1 MAILLQD
8 DEMGWLQLSHQA
20 TDCSLAFFPEKAKN
34 PSITAGNNGVL
45 KVTVNRNPTARFSI
59 LAISILTCLVTG
71 PGAPTFAQAT
81 VRAYMDSKG
90 GIHYFRGENKG
101 APVLAKMPRV
111 KSAKSGSIN
120 RILQP
125 IGNSS
130 HHALNPLIH
139 AAAAEHGV
147 DPLLI
152 KAVIKTES
160 NFDPR
165 AISPKGAKGLM
176 QLMPTTAR
184 DLQVVDPFDP
194 EQNIDGGTKYLRSML
209 DSYNW
214 DLELSL
220 AAYNA
225 GPGRVKSAIPNI
237 RETRNYVA
245 RVLDNYRLYRAIN

>member
-1 MAILLQD
+1 
-8 DEMGWLQLSHQA
+8 MGWLQLSHQA

-45 KVTVNRNPTARFSI
+45 KVTVNRNLIARFSI
-59 LAISILTCLVTG
+59 LAIYILAGLGVG
-71 PGAPTFAQAT
+71 FGAPTFAQAT
-81 VRAYMDSKG
+81 VRAYMDDKG
-90 GIHYFRGENKG
+90 GIHYFHGENKRIFAG
-101 APVLAKMPRV
+101 VKTPRAQ
-111 KSAKSGSIN
+111 SASMN
-120 RILQP
+120 RIHRP
-125 IGNSS
+125 IGSLS

-139 AAAAEHGV
+139 AAAAEHGI

-165 AISPKGAKGLM
+165 AISPQGAKGLM
-176 QLMPTTAR
+176 QLMPATAK
-184 DLQVVDPFDP
+184 DLQVTNPFDP
-194 EQNIDGGTKYLRSML
+194 GQNIAGGTKYLRSML

-225 GPGRVKSAIPNI
+225 GPGRVKTAIPNI
-237 RETRNYVA
+237 RETRKYIA
-245 RVLDNYRLYRAIN
+245 RVLSHYRFYRAIN